1 MVKFINCL
9 FLLLLTSSALFAQVN
24 RQLKKIDEYLTNYE
38 LIEGKNKLEKLSKKI
53 SKSHKKYGRFL
64 YQKARLFQL
73 EGNYAKALN
82 KAKEAEISLLKTDKI
97 DGYILQGRLAIDL
110 EKFKL
115 ANSVLNNAKIIL
127 QESNKYD
134 LLVESKIN
142 TLIGELYAEKEQN
155 NKADS
160 VYNSVIQ
167 KLERVNLQNNIVYIN
182 TLIRLAESNLE
193 EEHFENA
200 TALLNNAQNY
210 LNNTV
215 DIQHLLHADL
225 LIQLGRI
232 ALKTGNLDE
241 SDVFFENSLA
251 IQSSIQNKNYLLYT
265 KTLRNKARLYLLQG
279 KYSKTEELLLEVQRV
294 DKLKRKNS
302 SSYGFTLISLGT
314 LYQKTG
320 QYLKSI
326 SAYVEAK
333 DAFKS
338 VENIT
343 EYGKSINNL
352 AALYSKVNKL
362 EESTTLFEEGKAFLE
377 EKNKTNSQIYA
388 AILINLGLN
397 YVDENQPEKAKPI
410 LEKAKALVLKI
421 FGEEHPYYA
430 SVIINL
436 AHLYEKTN
444 QLEKAKVFYLET
456 ERLDKLILGEKHPYF
471 MSTLSNTANIYAL
484 LEQPDTALTYYQRL
498 IEGQTNLIYNYYSTF
513 EEDTRLSYLNE
524 SMDYFE
530 EFYSFVARQDTIDA
544 RAYVDMQNS
553 SLATKSLALDF
564 SVDNKIQID
573 SLQNPEGAALLK
585 KWTDLRQ
592 QLSQAYT
599 LSEQERKQASY
610 DLVKME
616 EAAIL
621 LEKQLVRSN
630 EAMSKQLQRQQLVA
644 FEDMRAT
651 LNPSEVAL
659 DFIKFNF
666 YQPERKTDSVFYGVL
681 LTSKTAPTPHFI
693 YLAEEKKLQRIL
705 RAKIRSN
712 GSNYVAN
719 PKIGY
724 DLYQLLWQPLQPYLK
739 DIQTIKISPTGLLH
753 KVAFAALPTDASG
766 SQTLMHQYRFDYYG
780 NMRDLVKQATNTN
793 STNKSITLV
802 GGANFDLDS
811 LSLQQLSV
819 SSTTT
824 LKTINDVDLTA
835 DLAKT
840 DNRSEDLDDTRSSV
854 RFNYLPGTAKE
865 VKNIEQQFQRAN
877 WQVQTFVNNQALEDN
892 VKLLSGPQAPAILHL
907 ATHGYFFAPFKKQK
921 KANKSTLK
929 DRIRT
934 ASNPLIRSGL
944 VFTGVNHTW
953 KGGGRIP
960 NLDDGVLTA
969 YEISNLDLF
978 NTNLVILSACETGL
992 GDIYDTEG
1000 VFGLQRAFKMAGVQ
1014 QLITSLWK
1022 IPDLQTQE
1030 LMTTFYQFYLQSN
1043 DASNALYQAQLAMSE
1058 KYRPFYWAGFILA
1071 K

>member
-1 MVKFINCL
+1 MRKLINCL
-9 FLLLLTSSALFAQVN
+9 FLFLLINSALSAQIN
-24 RQLKKIDEYLTNYE
+24 RQLKKIEQQLVNYE
-38 LIEGKNKLEKLSKKI
+38 IEESKKNLSLLSNKI
-53 SKSHKKYGRFL
+53 TKKHKKYSQFL
-64 YQKARLFQL
+64 YQQARLYEL
-73 EGNYAKALN
+73 DGDYERAMINI
-82 KAKEAEISLLKTDKI
+82 AEIIPDASQKNQVI
-97 DGYILQGRLAIDL
+97 YYSLQGKLAYNL
-110 EKFKL
+110 EKFSL
-115 ANSVLNNAKIIL
+115 
-127 QESNKYD
+127 
-134 LLVESKIN
+134 
-142 TLIGELYAEKEQN
+142 
-155 NKADS
+155 ADS
-160 VYNSVIQ
+160 
-167 KLERVNLQNNIVYIN
+167 LL
-182 TLIRLAESNLE
+182 T
-193 EEHFENA
+193 
-200 TALLNNAQNY
+200 TALLLLKANPNNDFLLRAKIETYLGGINIEKEEYAIADSLYRKTKKLLEQQNLQHNILYPEILYRIAESKYQQDEILEAEKILRESLIY
-210 LNNTV
+210 LNKLVPPNHPEQAFIWIHKGMIFLKIGKHSKAEKAFLT
-215 DIQHLLHADL
+215 
-225 LIQLGRI
+225 
-232 ALKTGNLDE
+232 ALKIRQNVYGRQH
-241 SDVFFENSLA
+241 FFSL
-251 IQSSIQNKNYLLYT
+251 
-265 KTLRNKARLYLLQG
+265 KTLRNLARSYYHQG
-279 KYSKTEELLLEVQRV
+279 KYDKAEALLLEV
-294 DKLKRKNS
+294 KNAES
-302 SSYGFTLISLGT
+302 LPKESPSFAFTLITLGT
-314 LYQKTG
+314 LYEEIGK
-320 QYLKSI
+320 YDKAVEAYI
-326 SAYVEAK
+326 SAK
-333 DAFKS
+333 GIFKS
-338 VENIT
+338 LGNIA
-343 EYGKSINNL
+343 EYSICLNNL
-352 AALYSKVNKL
+352 ATLYSTTNKPQK
-362 EESTTLFEEGKAFLE
+362 STALFEEGKAFLE

-397 YVDENQPEKAKPI
+397 YVDENQAEKAKPT

-444 QLEKAKVFYLET
+444 QLEKAKDFYLET

-513 EEDTRLSYLNE
+513 EEATRLSYLKE

-530 EFYSFVARQDTIDA
+530 EFYSFVARQDTIDE
-544 RAYVDMQNS
+544 RAYVEMQNS

-573 SLQNPEGAALLK
+573 SLQNPEGVALLK
-585 KWTDLRQ
+585 KWTNLRQ

-599 LSEQERKQASY
+599 LSEKEKAQANFN
-610 DLVKME
+610 LVEME

-621 LEKQLVRSN
+621 LEKQLVRGN
-630 EAMSKQLQRQQLVA
+630 EAMSKQLYRQQLA
-644 FEDMRAT
+644 TFEDMQAV
-651 LNPSEVAL
+651 LQPSEIAL

-681 LTSKTAPTPHFI
+681 LTNKTTEAPHFI
-693 YLAEEKKLQRIL
+693 YLAEEKQLQRIL
-705 RAKIRSN
+705 RAKIRAN

-724 DLYQLLWQPLQPYLK
+724 DLYQLLWQPLVPYLK
-739 DIQTIKISPTGLLH
+739 GIKTIKISPTGLLH
-753 KVAFAALPTDASG
+753 KVSFAALPTAISG
-766 SQTLMHQYRFDYYG
+766 KQTLMNQYRFDYYG
-780 NMRDLVKQATNTN
+780 NMRDLVKEGNATKATNQ
-793 STNKSITLV
+793 SIALV

-811 LSLQQLSV
+811 LALQQLATNSV
-819 SSTTT
+819 AYITPT
-824 LKTINDVDLTA
+824 NDVNLTSDLT
-835 DLAKT
+835 KT
-840 DNRSEDLDDTRSSV
+840 ENIKAAIDSTRSAV

-865 VKNIEQQFQRAN
+865 VRNIEQQFLQEN
-877 WQVQTFVNNQALEDN
+877 WEVTTFLNTEATEDN
-892 VKLLSGPQAPAILHL
+892 IKKLSGPKAPSILHL
-907 ATHGYFFAPFKKQK
+907 ATHGYFFAPLKRQQK
-921 KANKSTLK
+921 PPRTLK

-934 ASNPLIRSGL
+934 SSNPLIRSGL

-969 YEISNLDLF
+969 YEISNLNLF

-1022 IPDLQTQE
+1022 IPDQQTQE

-1043 DASNALYQAQLAMSE
+1043 NAATALYQAQLAMNE